1 MNHPLRPCPR
11 CAPWLLLLLSAACAS
26 PSRPAPVLA
35 LPFAAAPPTTAA
47 LVAELRD
54 LSLAERERHIA
65 DWFARG
71 ALPPRLRQLCP
82 VTTTAT
88 LAGAAHSVTFWCTP
102 DVFGLGSDDDWL
114 RLPIT
119 PQLAER
125 FATVL
130 DCVLPTRVM
139 VGAIWRA
146 AAAQTTPVTFDP
158 RKYDITAL
166 ERFVAHDA
174 AIDAQLAGS
183 PPGAL
188 VAGHKKDVIASV
200 LRAQFPQ
207 RVVIYGWH
215 RPDGTPIQPRSKV
228 HGTGHVDY
236 SHGVRFVHRR
246 LQVDGRWTTI
256 DAVLA
261 DPELHALL
269 SDEGP
274 LGR

>member
-1 MNHPLRPCPR
+1 M
-11 CAPWLLLLLSAACAS
+11 
-26 PSRPAPVLA
+26 
-35 LPFAAAPPTTAA
+35 
-47 LVAELRD
+47 AELHD
-54 LSLAERERHIA
+54 LPLAEREQHIEA
-65 DWFARG
+65 WFARG

-88 LAGAAHSVTFWCTP
+88 NAGTTHTLTFWCTP
-102 DVFGLGSDDDWL
+102 DVFGLGSDADWL

-125 FATVL
+125 FAAEL

-139 VGAIWRA
+139 VDAIWRA
-146 AAAQTTPVTFDP
+146 ATARTTPVTFDP
-158 RKYDITAL
+158 RVYDITAL

-174 AIDAQLAGS
+174 AIDAQLVGT

-188 VAGHKKDVIASV
+188 VAGHKKDLIASK
-200 LRAQFPQ
+200 LRRQFPQ

-236 SHGVRFVHRR
+236 SHGVRFVARR
-246 LQVDGRWTTI
+246 VLVDGRWSTI

-261 DPELHALL
+261 DPVLHPLL
-269 SDEGP
+269 GDEGP
-274 LGR
+274 MPGP

>member
-1 MNHPLRPCPR
+1 MNHPLRQCPR
-11 CAPWLLLLLSAACAS
+11 SAPWLLPLLVTACQGTS
-26 PSRPAPVLA
+26 LPPPAIT
-35 LPFAAAPPTTAA
+35 LPLCAAPPTSDELT
-47 LVAELRD
+47 AELRD
-54 LSLAERERHIA
+54 LPLAERERHISA
-65 DWFARG
+65 WFARG
-71 ALPPRLRQLCP
+71 ALPTALRQLCP

-88 LAGAAHSVTFWCTP
+88 LAGRTHTATFWCTP
-102 DVFGLGSDDDWL
+102 DVFGLGRDDDWL

-125 FATVL
+125 FAAEL

-139 VGAIWRA
+139 VDAIWRA
-146 AAAQTTPVTFDP
+146 AAVQTTPVTFDP
-158 RKYDITAL
+158 RVYDITAL
-166 ERFVAHDA
+166 ERFAAHDA
-174 AIDAQLAGS
+174 AIDAQLVGVG
-183 PPGAL
+183 PGAL
-188 VAGHKKDVIASV
+188 VAGHKKDVIASA
-200 LRAQFPQ
+200 LRTQFPQ

-236 SHGVRFVHRR
+236 SHGVRFVARR
-246 LQVDGRWTTI
+246 VLVDGRWSTI